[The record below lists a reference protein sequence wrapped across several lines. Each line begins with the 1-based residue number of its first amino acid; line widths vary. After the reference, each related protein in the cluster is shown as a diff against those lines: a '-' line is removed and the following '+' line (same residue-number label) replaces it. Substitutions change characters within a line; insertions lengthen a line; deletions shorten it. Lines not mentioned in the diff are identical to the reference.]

1 MGSHYNRVPMTKDKV
16 LAAATPAQTVIV
28 QAGESLQDAI
38 DSITDATSEKTYL
51 VLVYPGVSRSYT
63 PKDNVNVVFLEDM
76 GGGGTPDDGSV
87 TAAKLDDALAAILPE
102 SVTFSISPMSPG
114 AYQCDVSIQLKDA
127 KGNNIAATTEVRL
140 WLSDTPG
147 GTVASILPN
156 NAEVVTAGVQLY
168 TYVSYGHWA
177 WLSNESGVIAFTLIN
192 TAFPR
197 TYYINV
203 SINGRVYTS
212 PTAVRFQ
219 EPDPIEP

>member
-1 MGSHYNRVPMTKDKV
+1 MTEERVR
-16 LAAATPAQTVIV
+16 AAATPAQTVIV

-63 PKDNVNVVFLEDM
+63 PKDNVNVVFMEDIGG

-87 TAAKLDDALAAILPE
+87 TAAKLDDALAAILPG
-102 SVTFSISPMSPG
+102 SVIFSISPMSPG
-114 AYQCDVSIQLKDA
+114 AYLCNVSIQLKDA
-127 KGNNIAATTEVRL
+127 KGNNIAAPTEVRL

-147 GTVASILPN
+147 GKVASILPN
-156 NAEVVTAGVQLY
+156 NAEVVSAGVQLY

-177 WLSNESGVIAFTLIN
+177 WLSNKSGVIAFTLIN

-212 PTAVRFQ
+212 PSIEFQ
-219 EPDPIEP
+219 EPIPVDP